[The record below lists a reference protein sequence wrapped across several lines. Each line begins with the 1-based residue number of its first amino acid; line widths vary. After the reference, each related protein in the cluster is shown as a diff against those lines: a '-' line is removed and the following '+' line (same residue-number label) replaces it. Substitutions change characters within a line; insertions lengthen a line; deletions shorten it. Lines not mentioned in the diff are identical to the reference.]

1 MDLRKAALGF
11 ECRIRR
17 APTPIQPARRAA
29 ARGSQSGGNP
39 ELSSLSTRSE
49 HGATRRRNT
58 REMPE
63 LWPTPET
70 SATPS
75 LAPPSSRF
83 YAEGELVHQ
92 VIVKQP

>member
-1 MDLRKAALGF
+1 MDLWKAAWGS
-11 ECRIRR
+11 EYRIGR
-17 APTPIQPARRAA
+17 APTPIRPARRAA

-58 REMPE
+58 REMPD

-83 YAEGELVHQ
+83 YAEGELRLVDD
-92 VIVKQP
+92 VKRL

>member
-1 MDLRKAALGF
+1 MDLWKAALGF
-11 ECRIRR
+11 ECRIGRT
-17 APTPIQPARRAA
+17 PTPIRPARRAA

-39 ELSSLSTRSE
+39 ELSSLSATAIA
-49 HGATRRRNT
+49 GAAGRRKS
-58 REMPE
+58 REMPD

-83 YAEGELVHQ
+83 YAEGELRLVDD
-92 VIVKQP
+92 VKRL